1 LDGIAVCTC
10 LNGKRFDPTG
20 QGPRESEDN
29 LGGEISTAY
38 TGDAGY
44 GDPWRQIEV
53 GGMQAGAFEGL
64 IEGNDELVG
73 IGAAL
78 LDAGDTWGDV
88 IKDLRGS
95 CKGNRKARGIAS
107 PVIYD
112 EEVSLAGS
120 NIEARHDRRLRGT
133 PLHAAGLGL
142 LASKPVFP
150 YWAE

>member
-29 LGGEISTAY
+29 LGGESSTAY
-38 TGDAGY
+38 AGDAGY
-44 GDPWRQIEV
+44 GDPRPQIEV
-53 GGMQAGAFEGL
+53 GGMQAGAFDRL

-73 IGAAL
+73 VGAAL
-78 LDAGDTWGDV
+78 LDADDTWGNV

-107 PVIYD
+107 PVIYH
-112 EEVSLAGS
+112 EEVGFSSGD
-120 NIEARHDRRLRGT
+120 IEARHDRRLGGT
-133 PLHAAGLGL
+133 PLHAAGLGFT
-142 LASKPVFP
+142 SV
-150 YWAE
+150 